1 MKFIKIKITR
11 HQYDALNQAIQQ
23 FTRAFIDSNRLE
35 IEDMPT
41 DSRESLSRR
50 VMLSLL
56 EELLV
61 KLQRI
66 AFREASTKV
75 SFSLSETEAIAM
87 FYLLQNL
94 PLHPADV
101 FTFQI
106 VTTILTDLH
115 KCIIKPAPMSSVLK
129 NISLQKTY

>member
-11 HQYDALNQAIQQ
+11 HQYDALNQAVQQ
-23 FTRAFIDSNRLE
+23 FTRSFIDSNRRE
-35 IEDMPT
+35 IEDLPSE
-41 DSRESLSRR
+41 SREKLSRR

-56 EELLV
+56 EELLI

-66 AFREASTKV
+66 SLREASAKV

-94 PLHPADV
+94 PLHPEDV
-101 FTFQI
+101 FTFSI
-106 VTTILTDLH
+106 VTSILTDLH
-115 KCIIKPAPMSSVLK
+115 KCLINPAPMSSILK
-129 NISLQKTY
+129 NVST